1 VALLKK
7 YGIMPNASF
16 VIGSPD
22 ETAEEILDTLRFIK
36 KVDLA
41 LFDVYV
47 ITPFPGTPVW
57 EIAKEKKLVCEDES
71 MDWSRLNV
79 NFETNH
85 SKAIILSDTLS
96 PSELLKLYGKFRRYR
111 LFHNAIK
118 IWKHPMLS
126 DLPRYIFK
134 YVFER
139 IRIIVNRLHT

>member
-1 VALLKK
+1 MHLLSLVYLTKQQKK
-7 YGIMPNASF
+7 IYTF
-16 VIGSPD
+16 
-22 ETAEEILDTLRFIK
+22 RFIK

-96 PSELLKLYGKFRRYR
+96 PRELLKLYGKFRRYR

-134 YVFER
+134 YVFGR
-139 IRIIVNRLHT
+139 IRIIVNRLHRRN